1 MNNRPQPSGHCDF
14 NQGPATQVGHDFMCL
29 GSHSSQYNHEIPAY
43 SQRAVPEFQAF
54 QFFPQEDAPTWLY
67 NNSWHQSEGQTVEPA
82 EHTRLPTQG
91 NSNHDLPNS
100 YVHRLTLD
108 VCSTASS
115 SASQPLEFPVQG
127 QASGCCSTSAEP
139 AVQGIDSRNP
149 NEGSSATG
157 REARVSRYRE
167 KRKKRQFEKKIRYAS
182 RKAYAEKRP
191 RVKGRFVKS
200 TEAESVEPTA
210 HYSMEWFH
218 P

>member
-1 MNNRPQPSGHCDF
+1 MNRPLPPSGHCDL
-14 NQGPATQVGHDFMCL
+14 NQGPAAQVGHDFMCL
-29 GSHSSQYNHEIPAY
+29 GTHSLQYNHESPAD
-43 SQRAVPEFQAF
+43 SRQPEPEFQAF
-54 QFFPQEDAPTWLY
+54 QLFPQEDEPTWLY
-67 NNSWHQSEGQTVEPA
+67 NNSWHQSGGQTVEPL
-82 EHTRLPTQG
+82 EHMRLANRG
-91 NSNHDLPNS
+91 NSNHDMPNS
-100 YVHRLTLD
+100 HVHRLTLD

-127 QASGCCSTSAEP
+127 QASGCCSTITEA
-139 AVQGIDSRNP
+139 AAQGIDTRNP
-149 NEGSSATG
+149 NESCSAAE

-200 TEAESVEPTA
+200 TEAEPMEPTS